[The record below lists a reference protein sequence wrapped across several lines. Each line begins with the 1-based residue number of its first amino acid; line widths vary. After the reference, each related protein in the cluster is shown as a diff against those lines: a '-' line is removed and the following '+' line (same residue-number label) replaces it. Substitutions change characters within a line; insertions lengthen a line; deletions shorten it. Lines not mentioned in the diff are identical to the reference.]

1 MEYIKFLAKPTV
13 QNGGLFTA
21 SKTWIHSTRIIDS
34 FELILVR
41 QGPVHLQENGQRYSL
56 KTGETI
62 ILLPGRTHG
71 GWQESPQGTSFFW
84 LHFLVE
90 KWQLTASPQPGA
102 IAAHLVLARW
112 EPLAALF
119 RQFLHRQE
127 TAGYSRW
134 ALNASAEVILTELE
148 AETQRLAF
156 VEDNYWAAKVTSL
169 IRAKYTEPIS
179 TSSLAEELGLN
190 PDYLSRVFRQ
200 QTGETISAW
209 LRSWRLHIAKG
220 LLSEG
225 KLSVAQVAEKVGIDD
240 PRYFSRLFKKQEGIS
255 PKQYQRLFYRTH
267 ENIS

>member
-1 MEYIKFLAKPTV
+1 M
-13 QNGGLFTA
+13 
-21 SKTWIHSTRIIDS
+21 
-34 FELILVR
+34 
-41 QGPVHLQENGQRYSL
+41 
-56 KTGETI
+56 
-62 ILLPGRTHG
+62 
-71 GWQESPQGTSFFW
+71 
-84 LHFLVE
+84 
-90 KWQLTASPQPGA
+90 
-102 IAAHLVLARW
+102 
-112 EPLAALF
+112 
-119 RQFLHRQE
+119 
-127 TAGYSRW
+127 
-134 ALNASAEVILTELE
+134 
-148 AETQRLAF
+148 
-156 VEDNYWAAKVTSL
+156 TSL

-209 LRSWRLHIAKG
+209 LRSWRVHIAKG